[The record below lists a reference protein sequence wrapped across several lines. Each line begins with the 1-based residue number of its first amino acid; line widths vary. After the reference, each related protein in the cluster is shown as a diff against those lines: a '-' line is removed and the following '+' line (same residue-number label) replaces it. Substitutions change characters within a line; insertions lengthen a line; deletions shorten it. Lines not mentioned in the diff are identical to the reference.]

1 MPEPGS
7 DMAPGR
13 RWWYVPRELVAVIA
27 LQLTG
32 AGAGVAAALAAGGA
46 GPARAA
52 GGAVAGVA
60 GPQQAGMRWLVLA
73 GAVALVLAVPV
84 AAWWLTGDRYS
95 SLSPGAEYLIR
106 PFPVSPAAERAAG
119 RGAVLA
125 AIVAAAW
132 LTWASLRH
140 GLSIRAAGR
149 RAPTPVRP
157 HLCAEPPTKAA
168 AFHSLT
174 WANSGWRASLARL
187 WNHRE
192 RAWWRRVQASQ
203 WMTRCRGRG
212 RVVRAA
218 SSRLISGMVSGIM
231 PGSAGGGWSGRAG
244 GGAWV
249 SVRSLRW
256 AAVMAQMA
264 RAAMTS
270 TAWRAIAV

>member
-95 SLSPGAEYLIR
+95 SLYPGAEYLIR

-119 RGAVLA
+119 RGSVLA
-125 AIVAAAW
+125 AILAAAW

-140 GLSIRAAGR
+140 GLSIRWWSVLGPLLPAGILAGFIWRVFTTRVGGPIGVGCVIMSACPVLAALLGWAVTR
-149 RAPTPVRP
+149 
-157 HLCAEPPTKAA
+157 
-168 AFHSLT
+168 SLT
-174 WANSGWRASLARL
+174 LL
-187 WNHRE
+187 
-192 RAWWRRVQASQ
+192 
-203 WMTRCRGRG
+203 
-212 RVVRAA
+212 
-218 SSRLISGMVSGIM
+218 
-231 PGSAGGGWSGRAG
+231 
-244 GGAWV
+244 
-249 SVRSLRW
+249 
-256 AAVMAQMA
+256 
-264 RAAMTS
+264 
-270 TAWRAIAV
+270 